1 MNAVTVSII
10 CISMIFIATTLGSSL
25 VFFFKKDFSV
35 KVNNMILGFASGV
48 MIASA
53 FFGLLNPAIEQAG
66 SLFSNKY
73 LMSIPVIVGF
83 LAGGLLLLL
92 LDKIIPHFHALTD
105 TEEGYHSDRVSSR
118 QLKFFLAVTIHNIP
132 EGLSVGF
139 VCGYALSQ
147 NTPLAIAAALSL
159 SIGIAIQN
167 IPEGSAVSIPML
179 SDGIKKPKAFTFGM
193 LSGIVEPIF
202 AVIALFVASSLE
214 ESLPWLLSFAAGAMI
229 YVTIDELL
237 PSARKGNLVHYGLW
251 SFMFG
256 FVVMMALEILI

>member
-1 MNAVTVSII
+1 MSALMTSII
-10 CISMIFIATTLGSSL
+10 CISMVFIATTLGSSF

-35 KVNNMILGFASGV
+35 KVNNMILGFASGI

-53 FFGLLNPAIEQAG
+53 FFGLLAPAIEQAG
-66 SLFSNKY
+66 TIYSNKY
-73 LMSIPVIVGF
+73 MMSLPIIVGF
-83 LAGGLLLLL
+83 LVGGLLLLV
-92 LDKIIPHFHALTD
+92 LDKVIPHFHALTD
-105 TEEGYHSDRVSSR
+105 TEEGYHPERVSSR

-132 EGLSVGF
+132 EGLAVGF

-147 NTPLAIAAALSL
+147 NTAAAIAAALSL

-179 SDGIKKPKAFTFGM
+179 SDGISKPKSFTYGM

-202 AVIALFVASSLE
+202 AIAALFVASSIE

-237 PSARKGNLVHYGLW
+237 PSARKGDYVHYGLW